1 MTDIGMHAGHGFTLA
16 AHLDTEARAL
26 DARARRL
33 LGHFGGHF
41 AVAVGLSHR
50 LATRGPEGVAN
61 PAPASVKSVFQKLGV
76 HSQLQ
81 LQRTLQAL
89 AAPAH
94 DLH

>member
-1 MTDIGMHAGHGFTLA
+1 VVPKPA
-16 AHLDTEARAL
+16 ALNTVRTQL
-26 DARARRL
+26 
-33 LGHFGGHF
+33 
-41 AVAVGLSHR
+41 
-50 LATRGPEGVAN
+50 
-61 PAPASVKSVFQKLGV
+61 KSVFQKLGV